1 MFFVV
6 VLFLSDQISLRHNRT
21 FYLTFLIEDGDR
33 KWTGKKVGEKYS
45 WDLMIRARLMSQKCK
60 DKMKGH
66 VTLVAVLN
74 LGKSKD
80 YLCPD
85 RGKNK

>member
-1 MFFVV
+1 MWCTAFLCKSLHVFVV

-74 LGKSKD
+74 KHGQK
-80 YLCPD
+80 
-85 RGKNK
+85 